1 MNVKWK
7 EVRWIKKLIKPKKY
21 CEDNVEFYSGE
32 VQPVSGTSSVNPTP
46 GPTPVPSMPGSAGTS
61 NGNGTSPFLELLLSL
76 LGGED

>member
-1 MNVKWK
+1 M
-7 EVRWIKKLIKPKKY
+7 
-21 CEDNVEFYSGE
+21 EFYSGE

-76 LGGED
+76 LAVKINLMEYYNTRFYATKIN